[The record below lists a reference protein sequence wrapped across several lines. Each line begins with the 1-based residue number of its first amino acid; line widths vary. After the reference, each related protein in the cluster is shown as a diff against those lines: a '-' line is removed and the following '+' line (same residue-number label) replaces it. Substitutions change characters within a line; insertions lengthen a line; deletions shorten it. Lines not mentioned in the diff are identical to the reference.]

1 MRQPLK
7 LENNKQYTPLRQTL
21 KLENNKHFLRF
32 GNHNIQSE
40 VKQE

>member
-21 KLENNKHFLRF
+21 KLENN
-32 GNHNIQSE
+32 IQYTPGTNP
-40 VKQE
+40 KIRK